1 MSSGSTL
8 VQVVVRGIS
17 CIIGVNI
24 FGIFK
29 IFIKTRWKL
38 MSVPVVYQFERLM
51 LIDVQ
56 GCCPLLVGQ
65 EDLVIAEHFQCFP
78 HTYLRKTQSSQY
90 GFVSFEELLGEI
102 YTYYPKQ

>member
-51 LIDVQ
+51 LINVQ

-65 EDLVIAEHFQCFP
+65 EDLVIVEHFQCFP
-78 HTYLRKTQSSQY
+78 HTYLKKNTILTI
-90 GFVSFEELLGEI
+90 GFCFI
-102 YTYYPKQ
+102 